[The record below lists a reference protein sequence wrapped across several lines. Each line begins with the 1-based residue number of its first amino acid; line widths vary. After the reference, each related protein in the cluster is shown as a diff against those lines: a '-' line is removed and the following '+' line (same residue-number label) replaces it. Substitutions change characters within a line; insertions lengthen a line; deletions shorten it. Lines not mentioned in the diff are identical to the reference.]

1 MFKFLKVYLNTA
13 YFAKNWKYC
22 NKIIFKCVN
31 SAIGPI
37 FNEICDEKRG
47 LWVLWTVH
55 ETHRTCISFVETRFS
70 KKKWKK
76 KSKTQTQD
84 GAFLHYP
91 NAQLL
96 CPFIIIWKENDVF
109 SSENS

>member
-1 MFKFLKVYLNTA
+1 MKKEVCGSCEQCTRPTERALALLKRVSPK
-13 YFAKNWKYC
+13 KN
-22 NKIIFKCVN
+22 
-31 SAIGPI
+31 
-37 FNEICDEKRG
+37 R
-47 LWVLWTVH
+47 
-55 ETHRTCISFVETRFS
+55 
-70 KKKWKK
+70 KKKKG
-76 KSKTQTQD
+76 KTQTQD